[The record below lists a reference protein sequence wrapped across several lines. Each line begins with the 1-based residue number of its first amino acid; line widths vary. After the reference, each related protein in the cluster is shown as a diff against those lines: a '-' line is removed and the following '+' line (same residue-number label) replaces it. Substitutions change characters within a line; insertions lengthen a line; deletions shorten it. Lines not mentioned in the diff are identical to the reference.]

1 MSEKVLIVDATNQI
15 LGRMC
20 SMIAKKLLEGYRV
33 HVVNVEKARISGSK
47 HSFIREYVEFLDIKS
62 VRNPKHTP
70 VHPRNPATYVRRV
83 VRGMLP
89 MDKKKGVNA
98 LRRLRVYIGNPGNLK
113 GQPVRFEEA
122 DATRLGVRSFSLSE
136 LKDIFKVPEAG

>member
-1 MSEKVLIVDATNQI
+1 MSDKVLIVDATNQI

-20 SMIAKKLLEGYRV
+20 SMIAKRLLEGYMV
-33 HVVNVEKARISGSK
+33 HVINAEKARISGSK
-47 HSFIREYVEFLDIKS
+47 HSFIREYVKFLEIKS

-70 VHPRNPATYVRRV
+70 LHPRNPATYVRRV

-89 MDKKKGVNA
+89 MGKKKGKDA
-98 LRRLRVYIGNPGNLK
+98 FRRLRVHIGDPGNLK

-122 DATRLGVRSFSLSE
+122 DAARLGGRSFTLSE
-136 LKDIFKVPEAG
+136 LKDIFKVPEAS

>member
-1 MSEKVLIVDATNQI
+1 MVDATNQV

-47 HSFIREYVEFLDIKS
+47 HSFTREYVKFLDIKS

-70 VHPRNPATYVRRV
+70 IHYRNPATYVRSV
-83 VRGMLP
+83 IKGMLP
-89 MDKKKGVNA
+89 MDKKKGA
-98 LRRLRVYIGNPGNLK
+98 DAFRRLRVYVGNPGNLG
-113 GQPVRFEEA
+113 GQLIRFEEA
-122 DATRLGVRSFSLSE
+122 DATRLGRRSFTLSE

>member
-1 MSEKVLIVDATNQI
+1 MSEKTLVVDATNQI

-20 SMIAKKLLEGYRV
+20 SIIAKKLLEGYRV
-33 HVVNVEKARISGSK
+33 HVVNVEKVRISGDK
-47 HSFIREYVEFLDIKS
+47 HSFIREYVKFLEIKS

-70 VHPRNPATYVRRV
+70 IHPRNPATYVRRV
-83 VRGMLP
+83 IRGMLP
-89 MDKKKGVNA
+89 MDKKKGMDA
-98 LRRLRVYIGNPGNLK
+98 FRRLRVYIGNPGNLK

-122 DATRLGVRSFSLSE
+122 DASRLGRRSFMLSE